1 MNISIISKFNMK
13 LKRYIIFFFLIFVFP
28 ANSSTIGTET
38 GLKIP
43 RFVSLKTDEANLRV
57 GSSKNYPIKLKYT
70 IKNIPLEIIDEYDVW
85 RKVVDF
91 EKNEGWIHKSLI
103 KAERY
108 AVINP
113 PYEEKVQIFNKPKG
127 KLIGKIGKRNIVKIK
142 RCLKEWCLIKKNK
155 NTGWVLKINLWG
167 VYDNEKIN
175 IPFYQYL
182 INKYWELI

>member
-1 MNISIISKFNMK
+1 MNISIILKFNMK
-13 LKRYIIFFFLIFVFP
+13 LKKSIIFFFLIFVFP
-28 ANSSTIGTET
+28 TNSYTIGTET

-43 RFVSLKTDEANLRV
+43 RFVSLKTDEANLRL
-57 GSSKNYPIKLKYT
+57 GSSKNYPIKLKYI

-103 KAERY
+103 KSERF
-108 AVINP
+108 AVINL

-127 KLIGKIGKRNIVKIK
+127 KVIGKIGKRNIVKIK
-142 RCLKEWCLIKKNK
+142 KCLKKWCLIEKNK
-155 NTGWVLKINLWG
+155 NKGWVLKINLWG

-175 IPFYQYL
+175 VPFYQYL